1 MTKEYNFPQFTRFI
15 CLALMVILSLWLSP
29 SYAQDTTKSI
39 LDINNSK
46 LIKKANQFLDTNQKK
61 INNFLN
67 KKIEKAKD
75 VLNNKSNSLID
86 KTGINEIDKQ
96 LPYERL
102 LNKKYT
108 LGRRAYQNT
117 VSQFNFLFHADLS
130 LEEIIQRARDK
141 NEDDYTELLSFYDYD
156 LSITAKESIDSII
169 YRCNANI
176 VLHDL
181 RSNYVDDAY
190 LLLAKAYLFHKNF
203 DTAASI
209 LQFINYSFFDKEDG
223 ADQPIGSNLSKSG
236 KFSIASAEN
245 NRVWENKNVRNE
257 SMIWQARNYFEAG
270 EIIEGISLLQL
281 LKTDAGFPKR
291 LHPFL
296 YEQLAYGYYLSSM
309 NDSAA
314 NYLIKGLDNAQD
326 PLTKARW
333 SFLIAQLYEKE
344 QKIDL
349 AYNWFRKAGAIVS
362 NPIISV
368 YASIYMASIDANR
381 GKKSW
386 VNLANDLERMLK
398 KDKYAAFADIIYY
411 EMAQLALRNQSVTKA
426 NQWLI
431 ASIQKNEKNTKLK
444 QKTLVQLGALNYKAD
459 QFSIAKIAYENLN
472 VLLKTFPNYDQI
484 TLRKK
489 WIEKIADLNELI
501 RYEDSLQFIY
511 TAPKMAQTQMAKQWQ
526 KRIAVIKSQEKDL
539 FTDPNKK
546 TVESLNVIKNN
557 QPNNPGYSFGNSFT
571 NSTKKQDVKSDFY
584 FDNPQNVSMGITNF
598 IKKWGDRPNVD
609 TWRRKTTIQLARTS
623 IVNANIDSVQDNL
636 QTNTKEV
643 ENIKRNRNN
652 KKNTTTVLE
661 NDSSEY
667 PTIKLIQTE
676 SDLME
681 SKLNWNK
688 NSLSIA
694 KIFLYELNDFEKA
707 LPRYQAVILNSI
719 EPSTTESALLD
730 LASHYMHIGQSASS
744 DSLIAL
750 ITKQFPEGIYV
761 QKKKAKENLDR
772 IDKNSAEAY
781 KTAYFLAQIGDWEQ
795 FSAQMEAGQKLFKGT
810 KWNTPYQFLKVKMN
824 AQLGKDSIAIDYCNE
839 IIAQNKSESIKARAK
854 NIITEINNR
863 KATEAYL
870 AALKIVKP
878 TKLVNTKEESITLS
892 KAPAIN
898 IKNDSSLNDK
908 AALNI
913 KMAVNIKNDST
924 LTKSEINKI
933 SFTNDSLEQHYI
945 ALQTMNISSVFV
957 KEIQNAF
964 KDFNTETFRQLNLA
978 VTFVQFTDQS
988 HIVWIGPFT
997 KASDGLAYIN
1007 QVKPKLSTEI
1017 ISFIAKKQYDL
1028 TLIGKSNIIQINNQE
1043 QMDQYR
1049 RDKSNY
1055 YFKP

>member
-1 MTKEYNFPQFTRFI
+1 MAQKNSYPQFKRII
-15 CLALMVILSLWLSP
+15 CLIAIASISLWVSP
-29 SYAQDTTKSI
+29 SYAQDTTSI

-46 LIKKANQFLDTNQKK
+46 ILKKANKFLDTTEKK
-61 INNFLN
+61 INNFINKKIQKFRDSLN
-67 KKIEKAKD
+67 KKSDRFLEKNG
-75 VLNNKSNSLID
+75 LNQID
-86 KTGINEIDKQ
+86 KL

-117 VSQFNFLFHADLS
+117 VSQFNYLFYAEIGID
-130 LEEIIQRARDK
+130 EIIQKARDLH
-141 NEDDYTELLSFYDYD
+141 EDDYTELLPFYDYD

-169 YRCNANI
+169 FRCNANI

-190 LLLAKAYLFHKNF
+190 LTLAKAYLFHKNF

-223 ADQPIGSNLSKSG
+223 ADLPIGSNLNQPG
-236 KFSIASAEN
+236 KFSIASPEN
-245 NRVWENKNVRNE
+245 NRIWENKNVRNE
-257 SMIWQARNYFEAG
+257 SMIWQARTYFEAG
-270 EIIEGISLLQL
+270 EMNEGLSLLQL
-281 LKTDAGFPKR
+281 LKTDAIFPKR
-291 LHPFL
+291 LQPFL
-296 YEQLAYGYYLSSM
+296 NEQLAYGYYLSGM

-314 NYLIKGLDNAQD
+314 NYLIKGLDNAKD

-349 AYNWFRKAGAIVS
+349 AYNWFRKAGSIVS
-362 NPIISV
+362 NPIIAV

-386 VNLANDLERMLK
+386 ESLAYDLERMIK

-411 EMAQLALRNQSVTKA
+411 EMAQLAVRNQAISKA

-444 QKTLVQLGALNYKAD
+444 QKTLVQLGAINYKID
-459 QFSIAKIAYENLN
+459 QFSVAKIAYENLN
-472 VLLKTFPNYDQI
+472 DLLKTFPNYDQI

-489 WIEKIADLNELI
+489 WIDKIANLNELI
-501 RYEDSLQFIY
+501 AIEDSLQMIY
-511 TAPKMAQTQMAKQWQ
+511 NAPKIAQERMAMQWQ
-526 KRIAVIKSQEKDL
+526 KRTALLKAQEKDL
-539 FTDPNKK
+539 FKDPNNQKAGS
-546 TVESLNVIKNN
+546 VNYNN
-557 QPNNPGYSFGNSFT
+557 QNNIPGYTFGNAFVNT
-571 NSTKKQDVKSDFY
+571 TPNKEVKSDFY
-584 FDNPQNVSMGITNF
+584 FDNPQNVSMGITNY

-609 TWRRKTTIQLARTS
+609 NWRRKTTIQLARAS
-623 IVNANIDSVQDNL
+623 QVNANIDSTQASMQL
-636 QTNTKEV
+636 NTAQLVNKS
-643 ENIKRNRNN
+643 IKS
-652 KKNTTTVLE
+652 TTQE
-661 NDSSEY
+661 KDSAE
-667 PTIKLIQTE
+667 KLSIQLIETDT
-676 SDLME
+676 DLKQ
-681 SKLNWNK
+681 SKINWNN

-707 LPRYQAVILNSI
+707 LPRYKAVIQNDI
-719 EPSTTESALLD
+719 EPATTESALLD
-730 LASHYMHIGQSASS
+730 LASHYLHIGQITTS

-781 KTAYFLAQIGDWEQ
+781 KTAYFLAQIGDWDQ
-795 FSAQMEAGQKLFKGT
+795 FGSQMEEAQKQFKGT
-810 KWNTPYQFLKVKMN
+810 KWNTPYQFLRVKMY
-824 AQLGKDSIAIDYCNE
+824 AQLGKDSLAIEYCNE
-839 IIAQNKSESIKARAK
+839 IIAQNKSESIKAKAK

-870 AALKIVKP
+870 AALVIVKP
-878 TKLVNTKEESITLS
+878 TKLINTNEE
-892 KAPAIN
+892 AIERNKSTAISLKDDRN
-898 IKNDSSLNDK
+898 INSNP
-908 AALNI
+908 
-913 KMAVNIKNDST
+913 KNDST
-924 LTKSEINKI
+924 LSKNIINQI
-933 SFTNDSLEQHYI
+933 TFTNDSLEQHYI
-945 ALQTMNISSVFV
+945 ALQTINVSAVFV
-957 KEIQNAF
+957 KEIQNAI
-964 KDFNTETFRQLNLA
+964 KDFNTETFKQLNLV
-978 VTFVQFTDQS
+978 VTYVQFTDQS

-1007 QVKPKLSTEI
+1007 KVKPRLSTEI
-1017 ISFIAKKQYDL
+1017 ISFIAKRQYDL
-1028 TLIGKSNIIQINNQE
+1028 TLIGKSNIVLITNQE
-1043 QMDQYR
+1043 QLDQYK

>member
-1 MTKEYNFPQFTRFI
+1 MAQEYNYPQFKRFI
-15 CLALMVILSLWLSP
+15 CLTAMVLLSIWVRP

-67 KKIEKAKD
+67 NKIEKAKN
-75 VLNNKSNSLID
+75 VLTNKSNELID
-86 KTGINEIDKQ
+86 KTGINDMDKQ

-117 VSQFNFLFHADLS
+117 VSQFNFLFHAAIS
-130 LEEIIQRARDK
+130 LEEIIQKARDLH
-141 NEDDYTELLSFYDYD
+141 EDDYTELLPFYDYD

-190 LLLAKAYLFHKNF
+190 LLLAKSYLFHKNF

-209 LQFINYSFFDKEDG
+209 LQFINYSFFEKEDG
-223 ADQPIGSNLSKSG
+223 ADLPIGSNINKSG
-236 KFSIASAEN
+236 KFSIASPEN
-245 NRVWENKNVRNE
+245 NRAWENKNVRNE

-270 EIIEGISLLQL
+270 EINEGISLLQL

-291 LHPFL
+291 LQPFL
-296 YEQLAYGYYLSSM
+296 YEQLAYGYYLTGM

-349 AYNWFRKAGAIVS
+349 AYNWYKKAGAIVS
-362 NPIISV
+362 NPVIAV

-386 VNLANDLERMLK
+386 ESLANALERMIK

-411 EMAQLALRNQSVTKA
+411 EMAQLALRNQAVAKA

-444 QKTLVQLGALNYKAD
+444 QKTLVQLGALNYKID
-459 QFSIAKIAYENLN
+459 QFSVAKIAYENLN
-472 VLLKTFPNYDQI
+472 DLLKTFPNYDQI

-489 WIEKIADLNELI
+489 WIDKIADLNELI
-501 RYEDSLQFIY
+501 KNEDSLQFIY
-511 TAPKMAQTQMAKQWQ
+511 AAPALLQAQMAKQWQ
-526 KRIAVIKSQEKDL
+526 KRIALIKSQEKDL

-546 TVESLNVIKNN
+546 TDESVNVNKNN
-557 QPNNPGYSFGNSFT
+557 QANNPGYSFGNAFAT
-571 NSTKKQDVKSDFY
+571 TTTKQDVKSDFY
-584 FDNPQNVSMGITNF
+584 FDNPQNVSMGVTNF

-609 TWRRKTTIQLARTS
+609 NWRRKTTIQLAKTS
-623 IVNANIDSVQDNL
+623 PVKTNIDSVQKNIPL
-636 QTNTKEV
+636 NSKVV
-643 ENIKRNRNN
+643 ENAKLVGN
-652 KKNTTTVLE
+652 KKNKTTLQTQ
-661 NDSSEY
+661 DSTDQL
-667 PTIKLIQTE
+667 TIQLIQTE
-676 SDLME
+676 SDLKQ
-681 SKLNWNK
+681 SQISWNK

-707 LPRYQAVILNSI
+707 LPRYKAVIQNDI
-719 EPSTTESALLD
+719 EPATTESALLD
-730 LASHYMHIGQSASS
+730 LASHYMHIGQSTIS
-744 DSLIAL
+744 DSLIAI
-750 ITKQFPEGIYV
+750 ITRQFPEGIYV
-761 QKKKAKENLDR
+761 QKKQAKEKLDR

-781 KTAYFLAQIGDWEQ
+781 KAAYFLAQIGDWEQ
-795 FSAQMEAGQKLFKGT
+795 FGVQMDSVQKQFKGT
-810 KWNTPYQFLKVKMN
+810 KWNTPYQFLKVKMH
-824 AQLGKDSIAIDYCNE
+824 AQLGKDSLAIEYCNQ

-863 KATEAYL
+863 KVTEAYL
-870 AALKIVKP
+870 AALKIVQP
-878 TKLVNTKEESITLS
+878 TKVVNTKEETIVQS
-892 KAPAIN
+892 KVPI
-898 IKNDSSLNDK
+898 IKLKTDSNFKSSPNL
-908 AALNI
+908 
-913 KMAVNIKNDST
+913 KMAGNPKIDST
-924 LTKSEINKI
+924 LSNAIANQIT
-933 SFTNDSLEQHYI
+933 FTNDSLEQHYI
-945 ALQTMNISSVFV
+945 ALQTMNVSAAFV

-964 KDFNTETFRQLNLA
+964 KDFNTETFRQLNLT
-978 VTFVQFTDQS
+978 VTYVQFTDQS

-997 KASDGLAYIN
+997 NASDGLAYIN
-1007 QVKPKLSTEI
+1007 KVKPRLSTEI

-1028 TLIGKSNIIQINNQE
+1028 ILIGKSNILLINNQA
-1043 QMDQYR
+1043 QLDQYK

>member
-1 MTKEYNFPQFTRFI
+1 MAQKNSYPQFKRII
-15 CLALMVILSLWLSP
+15 CLIAIASISLWVSP
-29 SYAQDTTKSI
+29 SYAQDTTSI

-46 LIKKANQFLDTNQKK
+46 ILKKANKFLDTTEKK
-61 INNFLN
+61 INNFINKKIQKFRDSLN
-67 KKIEKAKD
+67 KKSDRFLEKNG
-75 VLNNKSNSLID
+75 LNQID
-86 KTGINEIDKQ
+86 KL

-117 VSQFNFLFHADLS
+117 VSQFNYLFYAEIGID
-130 LEEIIQRARDK
+130 EIIQKARDLH
-141 NEDDYTELLSFYDYD
+141 EDDYTELLPFYDYD

-169 YRCNANI
+169 FRCNANI

-190 LLLAKAYLFHKNF
+190 LTLAKAYLFHKNF

-223 ADQPIGSNLSKSG
+223 ADLPIGSNLNQPG
-236 KFSIASAEN
+236 KFSIASPEN

-257 SMIWQARNYFEAG
+257 SMIWQARTYFEAG
-270 EIIEGISLLQL
+270 EMNEGLSLLQL
-281 LKTDAGFPKR
+281 LKTDAVFPKR
-291 LHPFL
+291 LQPFL
-296 YEQLAYGYYLSSM
+296 NEQLAYGYYLSGM

-314 NYLIKGLDNAQD
+314 NYLIKGLDNAKD

-349 AYNWFRKAGAIVS
+349 AYNWFRKAGSIVS
-362 NPIISV
+362 NPIIAV

-386 VNLANDLERMLK
+386 ESLAYDLERMIK

-411 EMAQLALRNQSVTKA
+411 EMAQLAVRNQAISKA

-444 QKTLVQLGALNYKAD
+444 QKTLVQLGAINYIID
-459 QFSIAKIAYENLN
+459 QFSVAKIAYENLN
-472 VLLKTFPNYDQI
+472 DLLKTFPNYDQI

-489 WIEKIADLNELI
+489 WIDKIANLNELI
-501 RYEDSLQFIY
+501 AIEDSLQMIY
-511 TAPKMAQTQMAKQWQ
+511 NAPKIAQERMAMQWQ
-526 KRIAVIKSQEKDL
+526 KRTALLKAQEKDL
-539 FTDPNKK
+539 FKDPNNQKAGS
-546 TVESLNVIKNN
+546 VNYNN
-557 QPNNPGYSFGNSFT
+557 QNNIPGYTFGNAFVNT
-571 NSTKKQDVKSDFY
+571 TPNKEVKSDFY
-584 FDNPQNVSMGITNF
+584 FDNPQNVSMGITNY

-609 TWRRKTTIQLARTS
+609 NWRRKTTIQLARAS
-623 IVNANIDSVQDNL
+623 QVNANIDSTQASMQL
-636 QTNTKEV
+636 NTAQVVNKS
-643 ENIKRNRNN
+643 IKS
-652 KKNTTTVLE
+652 TTQE
-661 NDSSEY
+661 KDSAE
-667 PTIKLIQTE
+667 KLSIQLIETDT
-676 SDLME
+676 DLKQ
-681 SKLNWNK
+681 SKINWNN

-707 LPRYQAVILNSI
+707 LPRYKAVIQNDI
-719 EPSTTESALLD
+719 EPATTESALLD
-730 LASHYMHIGQSASS
+730 LASHYLHIGQITTS

-781 KTAYFLAQIGDWEQ
+781 KTAYFLAQIGDWDQ
-795 FSAQMEAGQKLFKGT
+795 FGTQMEEAQKQFKGT
-810 KWNTPYQFLKVKMN
+810 KWNTPYQFLRVKMY
-824 AQLGKDSIAIDYCNE
+824 AQLGKDSLAIEYCNE
-839 IIAQNKSESIKARAK
+839 IIAQNKSESIKAKAK

-870 AALKIVKP
+870 AALVIVKP
-878 TKLVNTKEESITLS
+878 TKLINTNEE
-892 KAPAIN
+892 AIERNKSTAISLKDDRN
-898 IKNDSSLNDK
+898 INSNP
-908 AALNI
+908 
-913 KMAVNIKNDST
+913 KNDST
-924 LTKSEINKI
+924 LSKNIINQI
-933 SFTNDSLEQHYI
+933 TFTNDSLEQHYI
-945 ALQTMNISSVFV
+945 ALQTINVSAVFV
-957 KEIQNAF
+957 KEIQNAI
-964 KDFNTETFRQLNLA
+964 KDFNTETFKQLNLG
-978 VTFVQFTDQS
+978 VTYVQFTDQS

-1007 QVKPKLSTEI
+1007 KVKPRLSTEI
-1017 ISFIAKKQYDL
+1017 ISFIAKRQYDL
-1028 TLIGKSNIIQINNQE
+1028 TLIGKSNIVLITNQE
-1043 QMDQYR
+1043 QLDQYK

-1055 YFKP
+1055 YFNP

>member
-1 MTKEYNFPQFTRFI
+1 MAQKNSYPQFKRII
-15 CLALMVILSLWLSP
+15 CLIAIASISLWVSP
-29 SYAQDTTKSI
+29 SYAQDTTSI

-46 LIKKANQFLDTNQKK
+46 ILKKANKFLDTTEKK
-61 INNFLN
+61 INNFINKKIQKFRDSLN
-67 KKIEKAKD
+67 KKSDRFLEKNG
-75 VLNNKSNSLID
+75 LNQID
-86 KTGINEIDKQ
+86 KL

-117 VSQFNFLFHADLS
+117 VSQFNYLFYAEIGI
-130 LEEIIQRARDK
+130 EEIIQKARDLH
-141 NEDDYTELLSFYDYD
+141 EDDYTELLPFYDYD

-169 YRCNANI
+169 FRCNANI

-190 LLLAKAYLFHKNF
+190 LTLAKAYLFHKNF

-223 ADQPIGSNLSKSG
+223 ADLPIGSNLNQPG
-236 KFSIASAEN
+236 KFSIASPEN

-257 SMIWQARNYFEAG
+257 SMIWQARTYFEAG
-270 EIIEGISLLQL
+270 EMNEGLSLLQL
-281 LKTDAGFPKR
+281 LKTDAIFPKR
-291 LHPFL
+291 LQPFL
-296 YEQLAYGYYLSSM
+296 NEQLAYGYYLSGM

-314 NYLIKGLDNAQD
+314 NYLIKGLDNAKD

-349 AYNWFRKAGAIVS
+349 AYNWFRKAGSIVS
-362 NPIISV
+362 NPIIAV

-386 VNLANDLERMLK
+386 ESLAYDLERMIK

-411 EMAQLALRNQSVTKA
+411 EMAQLAVRNQAISKA

-444 QKTLVQLGALNYKAD
+444 QKTLVQLGAINYKID
-459 QFSIAKIAYENLN
+459 QFSVAKIAYENLN
-472 VLLKTFPNYDQI
+472 DLLKTFPNYDQI

-489 WIEKIADLNELI
+489 WIDKIANLNELI
-501 RYEDSLQFIY
+501 AIEDSLQMIY
-511 TAPKMAQTQMAKQWQ
+511 NAPKIAQERMAMQWQ
-526 KRIAVIKSQEKDL
+526 KRTALLKAQEKDL
-539 FTDPNKK
+539 FKDPNNQKAGS
-546 TVESLNVIKNN
+546 VNYNN
-557 QPNNPGYSFGNSFT
+557 QNNIPGYTFGNAFVNT
-571 NSTKKQDVKSDFY
+571 TPNKEVKSDFY
-584 FDNPQNVSMGITNF
+584 FDNPQNVSMGITNY

-609 TWRRKTTIQLARTS
+609 NWRRKTTIQIARAS
-623 IVNANIDSVQDNL
+623 QVNANIDSTQASMQL
-636 QTNTKEV
+636 NTAQVVNKS
-643 ENIKRNRNN
+643 IKS
-652 KKNTTTVLE
+652 TTQE
-661 NDSSEY
+661 KDSAE
-667 PTIKLIQTE
+667 KLSIQLIETDT
-676 SDLME
+676 DLKQ
-681 SKLNWNK
+681 SKINWNN

-707 LPRYQAVILNSI
+707 LPRYKAVIQNDI
-719 EPSTTESALLD
+719 EPATTESALLD
-730 LASHYMHIGQSASS
+730 LASHYLHIGQITTS

-781 KTAYFLAQIGDWEQ
+781 KTAYFLAQIGDWDQ
-795 FSAQMEAGQKLFKGT
+795 FGSQMEEAQKQFKGT
-810 KWNTPYQFLKVKMN
+810 KWNTPYQFLRVKMY
-824 AQLGKDSIAIDYCNE
+824 AQLGKDSLAIEYCNE
-839 IIAQNKSESIKARAK
+839 IIAQNKSESIKAKAK

-870 AALKIVKP
+870 AALVIVKP
-878 TKLVNTKEESITLS
+878 TKLINTNEE
-892 KAPAIN
+892 AIERNKSTAISLKDDRN
-898 IKNDSSLNDK
+898 INSNP
-908 AALNI
+908 
-913 KMAVNIKNDST
+913 KNDST
-924 LTKSEINKI
+924 LSKNIINQI
-933 SFTNDSLEQHYI
+933 TFTNDSLEQHYI
-945 ALQTMNISSVFV
+945 ALQTINVSAVFV
-957 KEIQNAF
+957 KEIQNAI
-964 KDFNTETFRQLNLA
+964 KDFNTETFKQLNLV
-978 VTFVQFTDQS
+978 VTYVQFTDQS

-1007 QVKPKLSTEI
+1007 KVKPRLSTEI
-1017 ISFIAKKQYDL
+1017 ISFIAKRQYDL
-1028 TLIGKSNIIQINNQE
+1028 TLIGKSNIVLITNQE
-1043 QMDQYR
+1043 QLDQYK

>member
-1 MTKEYNFPQFTRFI
+1 MAQKNSYPQFKRII
-15 CLALMVILSLWLSP
+15 CLIAIASISLWVSP
-29 SYAQDTTKSI
+29 SYAQDTTSI

-46 LIKKANQFLDTNQKK
+46 ILKKANKFLDTTEKK
-61 INNFLN
+61 INNFINKKIQKFRDSLN
-67 KKIEKAKD
+67 KKSDRFLEKNG
-75 VLNNKSNSLID
+75 LNQ
-86 KTGINEIDKQ
+86 IDKQ

-117 VSQFNFLFHADLS
+117 VSQFNYLFYAEIGID
-130 LEEIIQRARDK
+130 EIIQKARDLH
-141 NEDDYTELLSFYDYD
+141 EDDYTELLPFYDYD

-169 YRCNANI
+169 FRCNANI

-190 LLLAKAYLFHKNF
+190 LTLAKAYLFHKNF

-223 ADQPIGSNLSKSG
+223 ADLPIGSNLNQPG
-236 KFSIASAEN
+236 KFSIASPEN
-245 NRVWENKNVRNE
+245 NRIWENKNVRNE
-257 SMIWQARNYFEAG
+257 SMIWQARTYFEAG
-270 EIIEGISLLQL
+270 EMNEGLSLLQL
-281 LKTDAGFPKR
+281 LKTDAVFPKR
-291 LHPFL
+291 LQPFL
-296 YEQLAYGYYLSSM
+296 NEQLAYGYYLSGM

-314 NYLIKGLDNAQD
+314 NYLIKGLDNAKD

-349 AYNWFRKAGAIVS
+349 AYNWFRKAGSIVS
-362 NPIISV
+362 NPIIAV

-386 VNLANDLERMLK
+386 ESLAYDLERMIK

-411 EMAQLALRNQSVTKA
+411 EMAQLAVRNQAISKA

-444 QKTLVQLGALNYKAD
+444 QKTLVQLGAINYKID
-459 QFSIAKIAYENLN
+459 QFSVAKIAYENLN
-472 VLLKTFPNYDQI
+472 DLLKTFPNYDQI

-489 WIEKIADLNELI
+489 WIDKIANLNELI
-501 RYEDSLQFIY
+501 ANEDSLQMIY
-511 TAPKMAQTQMAKQWQ
+511 NAPKIAQERIAMQWQ
-526 KRIAVIKSQEKDL
+526 KRTALLKAQEKDL
-539 FTDPNKK
+539 FKDPNKQK
-546 TVESLNVIKNN
+546 AGSVNYNN
-557 QPNNPGYSFGNSFT
+557 QNNIPGYTFGNAFVNT
-571 NSTKKQDVKSDFY
+571 TPNKEVKSDFY
-584 FDNPQNVSMGITNF
+584 FDNPQNVSMGITNY

-609 TWRRKTTIQLARTS
+609 NWRRKTTIQLARAS
-623 IVNANIDSVQDNL
+623 QVNANIDSTQASMQL
-636 QTNTKEV
+636 NTAQVVNKS
-643 ENIKRNRNN
+643 IKS
-652 KKNTTTVLE
+652 TTQE
-661 NDSSEY
+661 KDSTE
-667 PTIKLIQTE
+667 KLSILLIETDT
-676 SDLME
+676 DLKQ
-681 SKLNWNK
+681 SKINWNN

-707 LPRYQAVILNSI
+707 LPRYKAVIQNDI
-719 EPSTTESALLD
+719 EPATTESALLD
-730 LASHYMHIGQSASS
+730 LASHYLHIGQITTS

-761 QKKKAKENLDR
+761 QKKRAKENLDR

-781 KTAYFLAQIGDWEQ
+781 KTAYFLAQIGDWDQ
-795 FSAQMEAGQKLFKGT
+795 FGTQMEEAQKQFKGT
-810 KWNTPYQFLKVKMN
+810 KWNTPYQFLRVKMY
-824 AQLGKDSIAIDYCNE
+824 AQLGKDSLAIEYCNE
-839 IIAQNKSESIKARAK
+839 IITQNKSESIKAKAK

-870 AALKIVKP
+870 AALVIVKP
-878 TKLVNTKEESITLS
+878 TKLINTNEE
-892 KAPAIN
+892 AIERNKSTAISLKDDRN
-898 IKNDSSLNDK
+898 INSTPKNDS
-908 AALNI
+908 ALSKNI
-913 KMAVNIKNDST
+913 
-924 LTKSEINKI
+924 INQI
-933 SFTNDSLEQHYI
+933 TFTNDSLEQHYI
-945 ALQTMNISSVFV
+945 ALQTMNVSAVFV
-957 KEIQNAF
+957 KEIQNAI
-964 KDFNTETFRQLNLA
+964 KDFNTETFKQLNLG
-978 VTFVQFTDQS
+978 VTYVQFTDQS

-1007 QVKPKLSTEI
+1007 KVKPKLSTEI
-1017 ISFIAKKQYDL
+1017 ISFIAKRQYDL
-1028 TLIGKSNIIQINNQE
+1028 TLIGKSNIVLITNQG
-1043 QMDQYR
+1043 QLDQYK

>member
-1 MTKEYNFPQFTRFI
+1 MAQKNSYPQFKRII
-15 CLALMVILSLWLSP
+15 CLIAIASISLWVSP
-29 SYAQDTTKSI
+29 SYAQDTTSI

-46 LIKKANQFLDTNQKK
+46 ILKKANKFLDTTEKK
-61 INNFLN
+61 INNFINKKIQKIRDSLN
-67 KKIEKAKD
+67 KKSDRFLEKNG
-75 VLNNKSNSLID
+75 LNQID
-86 KTGINEIDKQ
+86 KL

-117 VSQFNFLFHADLS
+117 VSQFNYLFYAEIGID
-130 LEEIIQRARDK
+130 EIIQKARDLH
-141 NEDDYTELLSFYDYD
+141 EDDYTELLPFYDYD

-169 YRCNANI
+169 FRCNANI

-190 LLLAKAYLFHKNF
+190 LTLAKAYLFHKNF

-223 ADQPIGSNLSKSG
+223 ADLPIGSNLNQPG
-236 KFSIASAEN
+236 KFSIASPEN

-257 SMIWQARNYFEAG
+257 SMIWQARTYFEAG
-270 EIIEGISLLQL
+270 EMNEGLSLLQL
-281 LKTDAGFPKR
+281 LKTDAIFPKR
-291 LHPFL
+291 LQPFL
-296 YEQLAYGYYLSSM
+296 NEQLAYGYYLSGM

-314 NYLIKGLDNAQD
+314 NYLIKGLDNAKD

-349 AYNWFRKAGAIVS
+349 AYNWFRKAGSIVS
-362 NPIISV
+362 NPIIAV

-386 VNLANDLERMLK
+386 ESLAYDLERMIK

-411 EMAQLALRNQSVTKA
+411 EMAQLAVRNQAISKA

-444 QKTLVQLGALNYKAD
+444 QKTLVQLGAINYKID
-459 QFSIAKIAYENLN
+459 QFSVAKIAYENLN
-472 VLLKTFPNYDQI
+472 DLLKTFPNYDQI

-489 WIEKIADLNELI
+489 WIDKIANLNELI
-501 RYEDSLQFIY
+501 AIEDSLQMIY
-511 TAPKMAQTQMAKQWQ
+511 NAPKIAQERMAMQWQ
-526 KRIAVIKSQEKDL
+526 KRTALLKAQEKDL
-539 FTDPNKK
+539 FKDPNNQKAGS
-546 TVESLNVIKNN
+546 VNYNN
-557 QPNNPGYSFGNSFT
+557 QNNIPGYTFGNAFVNT
-571 NSTKKQDVKSDFY
+571 TPNKEVKSDFY
-584 FDNPQNVSMGITNF
+584 FDNPQNVSMGITNY

-609 TWRRKTTIQLARTS
+609 NWRRKTTIQLARAS
-623 IVNANIDSVQDNL
+623 QVNANIDSTQASMQL
-636 QTNTKEV
+636 NTAQLVNKS
-643 ENIKRNRNN
+643 IKS
-652 KKNTTTVLE
+652 TTQE
-661 NDSSEY
+661 KDSAE
-667 PTIKLIQTE
+667 KLSIQLIETDT
-676 SDLME
+676 DLKQ
-681 SKLNWNK
+681 SKINWNN

-707 LPRYQAVILNSI
+707 LPRYKAVIQNDI
-719 EPSTTESALLD
+719 EPATTESALLD
-730 LASHYMHIGQSASS
+730 LASHYLHIGQITTS

-781 KTAYFLAQIGDWEQ
+781 KTAYFLAQIGDWDQ
-795 FSAQMEAGQKLFKGT
+795 FGSQMEEAQKQFKGT
-810 KWNTPYQFLKVKMN
+810 KWNTPYQFLRVKMY
-824 AQLGKDSIAIDYCNE
+824 AQLGKDSLAIEYCNE
-839 IIAQNKSESIKARAK
+839 IIAQNKSESIKAKAK

-870 AALKIVKP
+870 AALVIVKP
-878 TKLVNTKEESITLS
+878 TKLINTNEE
-892 KAPAIN
+892 AIERNKSTAISLKDDRN
-898 IKNDSSLNDK
+898 INSNP
-908 AALNI
+908 
-913 KMAVNIKNDST
+913 KNDST
-924 LTKSEINKI
+924 LSKNIINQI
-933 SFTNDSLEQHYI
+933 TFTNDSLEQHYI
-945 ALQTMNISSVFV
+945 ALQTINVSAVFV
-957 KEIQNAF
+957 KEIQNAI
-964 KDFNTETFRQLNLA
+964 KDFNTETFKQLNLA
-978 VTFVQFTDQS
+978 VTYVQFTDQS

-1007 QVKPKLSTEI
+1007 KVKPRLSTEI
-1017 ISFIAKKQYDL
+1017 FSFIAKRQYDL
-1028 TLIGKSNIIQINNQE
+1028 TLIGKSNIVLITNQE
-1043 QMDQYR
+1043 QLDQYK

>member
-1 MTKEYNFPQFTRFI
+1 MAQEYNYPQFKRFI
-15 CLALMVILSLWLSP
+15 CLTAMVLLSIWVRP

-67 KKIEKAKD
+67 NKIEKAKN
-75 VLNNKSNSLID
+75 VLTNKSNELID
-86 KTGINEIDKQ
+86 KTGINDMDKQ

-117 VSQFNFLFHADLS
+117 VSQFNFLFHAAIS
-130 LEEIIQRARDK
+130 LEEIIQKARDLH
-141 NEDDYTELLSFYDYD
+141 EDDYTELLPFYDYD

-190 LLLAKAYLFHKNF
+190 LLLAKSYLFHKNF

-209 LQFINYSFFDKEDG
+209 LQFINYSFFEKEDG
-223 ADQPIGSNLSKSG
+223 ADLPIGSNINKSG
-236 KFSIASAEN
+236 KFSIASPEN
-245 NRVWENKNVRNE
+245 NRAWENKNVRNE

-270 EIIEGISLLQL
+270 EINEGISLLQL

-296 YEQLAYGYYLSSM
+296 YEQLAYGYYLTGM

-349 AYNWFRKAGAIVS
+349 AYNWYKKAGAIVS
-362 NPIISV
+362 NPVIAV

-386 VNLANDLERMLK
+386 ESLANALERMIK

-411 EMAQLALRNQSVTKA
+411 EMAQLALRNQAVAKA

-444 QKTLVQLGALNYKAD
+444 QKTLVQLGALNYKID
-459 QFSIAKIAYENLN
+459 QFSVAKIAYENLN
-472 VLLKTFPNYDQI
+472 DLLKTFPNYDQI

-489 WIEKIADLNELI
+489 WIDKIADLNELI
-501 RYEDSLQFIY
+501 KNEDSLQFIY
-511 TAPKMAQTQMAKQWQ
+511 AAPVLLHAQMAKQWQ
-526 KRIAVIKSQEKDL
+526 KRIALIKSQEKDL

-546 TVESLNVIKNN
+546 TDESVNVNKNN
-557 QPNNPGYSFGNSFT
+557 QANNPGYSFGNAFAT
-571 NSTKKQDVKSDFY
+571 TTTKQDVKSDFY
-584 FDNPQNVSMGITNF
+584 FDNPQNVSMGVTNF

-609 TWRRKTTIQLARTS
+609 NWRRKTTIQLAKTS
-623 IVNANIDSVQDNL
+623 PAKTNIDSVQKNIPL
-636 QTNTKEV
+636 NPKVV
-643 ENIKRNRNN
+643 ENAKLVGN
-652 KKNTTTVLE
+652 KKNKTTLQTQ
-661 NDSSEY
+661 DSTDQL
-667 PTIKLIQTE
+667 TIQLIQTE
-676 SDLME
+676 SDLKQ
-681 SKLNWNK
+681 SQISWNK

-707 LPRYQAVILNSI
+707 LPRYQAVIQNDI
-719 EPSTTESALLD
+719 EPATTESALLD
-730 LASHYMHIGQSASS
+730 LASHYMHIGQSTTS
-744 DSLIAL
+744 DSLIAI
-750 ITKQFPEGIYV
+750 ITRQFPEGIYV
-761 QKKKAKENLDR
+761 QKKQAKENLDR

-781 KTAYFLAQIGDWEQ
+781 KAAYFLAQIGDWEQ
-795 FSAQMEAGQKLFKGT
+795 FGAQMDSVQKQFKGT
-810 KWNTPYQFLKVKMN
+810 KWNTPYQFLKVKMH
-824 AQLGKDSIAIDYCNE
+824 AQLGKDSLAIEYCNQ

-863 KATEAYL
+863 KVTEAYL
-870 AALKIVKP
+870 AALKIVQP
-878 TKLVNTKEESITLS
+878 TKVVNTKEETIVQS
-892 KAPAIN
+892 KAPIN
-898 IKNDSSLNDK
+898 KLKTDSNFKSSPNL
-908 AALNI
+908 
-913 KMAVNIKNDST
+913 KMAVNPKIDST
-924 LTKSEINKI
+924 LSNAIANQIT
-933 SFTNDSLEQHYI
+933 FTNDSLEQHYI
-945 ALQTMNISSVFV
+945 ALQTMNVSAAFV

-964 KDFNTETFRQLNLA
+964 KDFNTETFRQLNLT
-978 VTFVQFTDQS
+978 VTYVQFTDQS

-997 KASDGLAYIN
+997 NASDGLAYIN
-1007 QVKPKLSTEI
+1007 KVKPRLSTEI

-1028 TLIGKSNIIQINNQE
+1028 ILIGKSNILLINNQA
-1043 QMDQYR
+1043 QLDQYK

>member
-1 MTKEYNFPQFTRFI
+1 MAQKNSYPQFKRII
-15 CLALMVILSLWLSP
+15 CLIAIASISLWVSP
-29 SYAQDTTKSI
+29 SYAQDTTSI

-46 LIKKANQFLDTNQKK
+46 ILKKANKFLDTTEKK
-61 INNFLN
+61 INNFINKKIQKFRDSLN
-67 KKIEKAKD
+67 KKSDRFLEKNG
-75 VLNNKSNSLID
+75 LNQID
-86 KTGINEIDKQ
+86 KL

-117 VSQFNFLFHADLS
+117 VSQFNYLFYAEIGI
-130 LEEIIQRARDK
+130 EEIIQKARDLH
-141 NEDDYTELLSFYDYD
+141 EDDYTELLPFYDYD

-169 YRCNANI
+169 FRCNANI

-190 LLLAKAYLFHKNF
+190 LTLAKAYLFHKNF

-223 ADQPIGSNLSKSG
+223 ADLPIGSNLNQPG
-236 KFSIASAEN
+236 KFSIASPEN

-257 SMIWQARNYFEAG
+257 SMIWQARTYFEAG
-270 EIIEGISLLQL
+270 EMNEGLSLLQL
-281 LKTDAGFPKR
+281 LKTDAIFPKR
-291 LHPFL
+291 LQPFL
-296 YEQLAYGYYLSSM
+296 NEQLAYGYYLSGM

-314 NYLIKGLDNAQD
+314 NYLIKGLDNAKD

-349 AYNWFRKAGAIVS
+349 AYNWFRKAGSIVS
-362 NPIISV
+362 NPIIAV

-386 VNLANDLERMLK
+386 ESLAYDLERMIK

-411 EMAQLALRNQSVTKA
+411 EMAQLAVRNQAISKA

-444 QKTLVQLGALNYKAD
+444 QKTLVQLGAINYKID
-459 QFSIAKIAYENLN
+459 QFSVAKIAYENLN
-472 VLLKTFPNYDQI
+472 DLLKTFPNYDQI

-489 WIEKIADLNELI
+489 WIDKIANLNELI
-501 RYEDSLQFIY
+501 AIEDSLQMIY
-511 TAPKMAQTQMAKQWQ
+511 NAPKIAQERMAMQWQ
-526 KRIAVIKSQEKDL
+526 KRTALLKAQEKDL
-539 FTDPNKK
+539 FKDPNNQKAGS
-546 TVESLNVIKNN
+546 VNYNN
-557 QPNNPGYSFGNSFT
+557 QNNIPGYTFGNAFVNT
-571 NSTKKQDVKSDFY
+571 TPNKEVKSDFY
-584 FDNPQNVSMGITNF
+584 FDNPQTVSMGITNY

-609 TWRRKTTIQLARTS
+609 NWRRKTTIQLARAS
-623 IVNANIDSVQDNL
+623 QVNANIDSTQASMQL
-636 QTNTKEV
+636 NTAQLVNKS
-643 ENIKRNRNN
+643 IKS
-652 KKNTTTVLE
+652 TTQE
-661 NDSSEY
+661 KDSAE
-667 PTIKLIQTE
+667 KLSIQLIETDT
-676 SDLME
+676 DLKQ
-681 SKLNWNK
+681 SKINWNN

-707 LPRYQAVILNSI
+707 LPRYKAVIQNDI
-719 EPSTTESALLD
+719 EPATTESALLD
-730 LASHYMHIGQSASS
+730 LASHYLHIGQITTS
-744 DSLIAL
+744 DSLISL

-761 QKKKAKENLDR
+761 QKKRAKENLDR

-781 KTAYFLAQIGDWEQ
+781 KTAYFLAQIGDWDQ
-795 FSAQMEAGQKLFKGT
+795 FGSQMEEAQKQFKGT
-810 KWNTPYQFLKVKMN
+810 KWNTPYQFLRVKMY
-824 AQLGKDSIAIDYCNE
+824 AQLGKDSLAIEYCNE
-839 IIAQNKSESIKARAK
+839 IIAQNKSESIKAKAK

-870 AALKIVKP
+870 TALVIVKP
-878 TKLVNTKEESITLS
+878 TKLINTNEE
-892 KAPAIN
+892 AIERNKSTAISLKDDRN
-898 IKNDSSLNDK
+898 INSNP
-908 AALNI
+908 
-913 KMAVNIKNDST
+913 KNDST
-924 LTKSEINKI
+924 LSKNIINQI
-933 SFTNDSLEQHYI
+933 TFTNDSLEQHYI
-945 ALQTMNISSVFV
+945 ALQTINVSAVFV
-957 KEIQNAF
+957 KEIQNAI
-964 KDFNTETFRQLNLA
+964 KDFNTETFKQLNLV
-978 VTFVQFTDQS
+978 VTYVQFTDQS

-1007 QVKPKLSTEI
+1007 KVKPRLSTEI
-1017 ISFIAKKQYDL
+1017 ISFIAKRQYDL
-1028 TLIGKSNIIQINNQE
+1028 TLIGKSNIVLITNQE
-1043 QMDQYR
+1043 QLDQYK

>member
-1 MTKEYNFPQFTRFI
+1 MAQKNSYPQFKRII
-15 CLALMVILSLWLSP
+15 CLIAIASISLWVSP
-29 SYAQDTTKSI
+29 SYAQDTTSI

-46 LIKKANQFLDTNQKK
+46 ILKKANKFLDTTEKK
-61 INNFLN
+61 INNFINKKIQKFRDSLN
-67 KKIEKAKD
+67 KKSDRFLEKNG
-75 VLNNKSNSLID
+75 LNQID
-86 KTGINEIDKQ
+86 KL

-117 VSQFNFLFHADLS
+117 VSQFNYLFYAEIGID
-130 LEEIIQRARDK
+130 EIIQKARDLH
-141 NEDDYTELLSFYDYD
+141 EDDYTELLPFYDYD

-169 YRCNANI
+169 FRCNANI

-190 LLLAKAYLFHKNF
+190 LTLAKAYLFHKNF

-223 ADQPIGSNLSKSG
+223 ADLPIGSNLNQPG
-236 KFSIASAEN
+236 KFSIASPEN
-245 NRVWENKNVRNE
+245 NRIWENKNVRNE
-257 SMIWQARNYFEAG
+257 SMIWQARTYFEAG
-270 EIIEGISLLQL
+270 EMNEGLSLLQL
-281 LKTDAGFPKR
+281 LKTDAIFPKR
-291 LHPFL
+291 LQPFL
-296 YEQLAYGYYLSSM
+296 NEQLAYGYYLSGM

-314 NYLIKGLDNAQD
+314 NYLIKGLDNAKD

-349 AYNWFRKAGAIVS
+349 AYNWFRKAGSIVS
-362 NPIISV
+362 NPIIAV

-386 VNLANDLERMLK
+386 ESLAYDLERMIK

-411 EMAQLALRNQSVTKA
+411 EMAQLAVRNQAISKA

-444 QKTLVQLGALNYKAD
+444 QKTLVQLGAINYKID
-459 QFSIAKIAYENLN
+459 QFSVAKIAYENLN
-472 VLLKTFPNYDQI
+472 DLLKTFPNYDQI

-489 WIEKIADLNELI
+489 WIDKIANLNELI
-501 RYEDSLQFIY
+501 AIEDSLQMIY
-511 TAPKMAQTQMAKQWQ
+511 NAPKIAQERMAMQWQ
-526 KRIAVIKSQEKDL
+526 KRTALLKAQEKDL
-539 FTDPNKK
+539 FKDPNNQKAGS
-546 TVESLNVIKNN
+546 VNYNN
-557 QPNNPGYSFGNSFT
+557 QNNIPGYTFGNAFVNT
-571 NSTKKQDVKSDFY
+571 TPNKEVKSDFY
-584 FDNPQNVSMGITNF
+584 FDNPQNVSMGITNY

-609 TWRRKTTIQLARTS
+609 NWRRKTTIQIARAS
-623 IVNANIDSVQDNL
+623 QVNANIDSTQASMQL
-636 QTNTKEV
+636 NTAQVVNKS
-643 ENIKRNRNN
+643 IKS
-652 KKNTTTVLE
+652 TTQE
-661 NDSSEY
+661 KDSAE
-667 PTIKLIQTE
+667 KLSIQLIETDT
-676 SDLME
+676 DLKQ
-681 SKLNWNK
+681 SKINWNN

-707 LPRYQAVILNSI
+707 LPRYKAVIQNDI
-719 EPSTTESALLD
+719 EPATTESALLD
-730 LASHYMHIGQSASS
+730 LASHYLHIGQITTS

-781 KTAYFLAQIGDWEQ
+781 KTAYFLAQIGDWDQ
-795 FSAQMEAGQKLFKGT
+795 FGSQMEEAQKQFKGT
-810 KWNTPYQFLKVKMN
+810 KWNTPYQFLRVKMY
-824 AQLGKDSIAIDYCNE
+824 AQLGKDSLAIEYCNE
-839 IIAQNKSESIKARAK
+839 IIAQNKSESIKAKAK

-870 AALKIVKP
+870 AALVIVKP
-878 TKLVNTKEESITLS
+878 TKLINTNEE
-892 KAPAIN
+892 AIERNKSTAISLKDDRN
-898 IKNDSSLNDK
+898 INSNP
-908 AALNI
+908 
-913 KMAVNIKNDST
+913 KNDST
-924 LTKSEINKI
+924 LSKNIINQI
-933 SFTNDSLEQHYI
+933 TFTNDSLEQHYI
-945 ALQTMNISSVFV
+945 ALQTINVSAVFV
-957 KEIQNAF
+957 KEIQNAI
-964 KDFNTETFRQLNLA
+964 KDFNTETFKQLNLV
-978 VTFVQFTDQS
+978 VTYVQFTDQS

-1007 QVKPKLSTEI
+1007 KVKPRLSTEI
-1017 ISFIAKKQYDL
+1017 ISFIAKRQYDL
-1028 TLIGKSNIIQINNQE
+1028 TLIGKSNIVLITNQE
-1043 QMDQYR
+1043 QLDQYK

>member
-1 MTKEYNFPQFTRFI
+1 MAQKNSYPQFKRII
-15 CLALMVILSLWLSP
+15 CLIAIASISLWVSP
-29 SYAQDTTKSI
+29 SYAQDTTSI

-46 LIKKANQFLDTNQKK
+46 ILKKANKFLDTTEKK
-61 INNFLN
+61 INNFINKKIQKFRDSLN
-67 KKIEKAKD
+67 KKSDRFLEKNG
-75 VLNNKSNSLID
+75 LNQID
-86 KTGINEIDKQ
+86 KL

-117 VSQFNFLFHADLS
+117 VSQFNYLFYAEIGID
-130 LEEIIQRARDK
+130 EIIQKARDLH
-141 NEDDYTELLSFYDYD
+141 EDDYTELLPFYDYD

-169 YRCNANI
+169 FRCNANI

-190 LLLAKAYLFHKNF
+190 LTLAKAYLFHKNF

-223 ADQPIGSNLSKSG
+223 ADLPIGSNLNQPG
-236 KFSIASAEN
+236 KFSIASPEN
-245 NRVWENKNVRNE
+245 NRIWENKNVRNE
-257 SMIWQARNYFEAG
+257 SMIWQARTYFEAG
-270 EIIEGISLLQL
+270 EMNEGLSLLQL
-281 LKTDAGFPKR
+281 LKTDAIFPKR
-291 LHPFL
+291 LQPFL
-296 YEQLAYGYYLSSM
+296 NEQLAYGYYLSGM

-314 NYLIKGLDNAQD
+314 NYLIKGLDNAKD

-349 AYNWFRKAGAIVS
+349 AYNWFRKAGSIVS
-362 NPIISV
+362 NPIIAV

-386 VNLANDLERMLK
+386 ESLAYDLERMIK

-411 EMAQLALRNQSVTKA
+411 EMAQLAVRNQAISKA

-444 QKTLVQLGALNYKAD
+444 QKTLVQLGAINYKID
-459 QFSIAKIAYENLN
+459 QFSVAKIAYENLN
-472 VLLKTFPNYDQI
+472 DLLKTFPNYDQI

-489 WIEKIADLNELI
+489 WIDKIANLNELI
-501 RYEDSLQFIY
+501 AIEDSLQMIY
-511 TAPKMAQTQMAKQWQ
+511 NAPKIAQERMAMQWQ
-526 KRIAVIKSQEKDL
+526 KRTALLKAQEKDL
-539 FTDPNKK
+539 FKDPNNQKAGS
-546 TVESLNVIKNN
+546 VNYNN
-557 QPNNPGYSFGNSFT
+557 QNNIPGYTFGNAFVNT
-571 NSTKKQDVKSDFY
+571 TPNKEVKSDFY
-584 FDNPQNVSMGITNF
+584 FDNPQNVSMGITNY

-609 TWRRKTTIQLARTS
+609 NWRRKTTIQLARAS
-623 IVNANIDSVQDNL
+623 QVNANIDSTQASMQL
-636 QTNTKEV
+636 NTAQVVNKS
-643 ENIKRNRNN
+643 IKS
-652 KKNTTTVLE
+652 TTQE
-661 NDSSEY
+661 KDSAE
-667 PTIKLIQTE
+667 KLSIQLIETDT
-676 SDLME
+676 DLKQ
-681 SKLNWNK
+681 SKINWNN

-707 LPRYQAVILNSI
+707 LPRYKAVIQNDI
-719 EPSTTESALLD
+719 EPATTESALLD
-730 LASHYMHIGQSASS
+730 LASHYLHIGQITTS

-781 KTAYFLAQIGDWEQ
+781 KTAYFLAQIGDWDQ
-795 FSAQMEAGQKLFKGT
+795 FGSQMEEAQKQFKGT
-810 KWNTPYQFLKVKMN
+810 KWNTPYQFLRVKMY
-824 AQLGKDSIAIDYCNE
+824 AQLGKDSLAIEYCNE
-839 IIAQNKSESIKARAK
+839 IIAQNKSESIKAKAK

-870 AALKIVKP
+870 AALVIVKP
-878 TKLVNTKEESITLS
+878 TKLINTNEE
-892 KAPAIN
+892 AIERNKSTAISLKDDRN
-898 IKNDSSLNDK
+898 INSNP
-908 AALNI
+908 
-913 KMAVNIKNDST
+913 KNDST
-924 LTKSEINKI
+924 LSKNIINQI
-933 SFTNDSLEQHYI
+933 TFTNDSLEQHYI
-945 ALQTMNISSVFV
+945 ALQTINVSAVFV
-957 KEIQNAF
+957 KEIQNAI
-964 KDFNTETFRQLNLA
+964 KDFNTETFKQLNLA
-978 VTFVQFTDQS
+978 VTYVQFTDQS

-1007 QVKPKLSTEI
+1007 KVKPRLSTEI
-1017 ISFIAKKQYDL
+1017 ISFIAKRQYDL
-1028 TLIGKSNIIQINNQE
+1028 TLIGKSNIVLITNQE
-1043 QMDQYR
+1043 QLDQYK

-1055 YFKP
+1055 YFNP

>member
-1 MTKEYNFPQFTRFI
+1 MAQKNSYPQFKRII
-15 CLALMVILSLWLSP
+15 CLIAIASISLWVSP
-29 SYAQDTTKSI
+29 SYAQDTTSI

-46 LIKKANQFLDTNQKK
+46 ILKKANKFLDTTEKK
-61 INNFLN
+61 INNFINKKIQKFRDSLN
-67 KKIEKAKD
+67 KKSDRFLEKNG
-75 VLNNKSNSLID
+75 LNQ
-86 KTGINEIDKQ
+86 IDKQ

-117 VSQFNFLFHADLS
+117 VSQFNYLFYAEIGID
-130 LEEIIQRARDK
+130 EIIQKARDLH
-141 NEDDYTELLSFYDYD
+141 EDDYTELLPFYDYD

-169 YRCNANI
+169 FRCNANI

-190 LLLAKAYLFHKNF
+190 LTLAKAYLFHKNF

-223 ADQPIGSNLSKSG
+223 ADLPIGSNLNQPG
-236 KFSIASAEN
+236 KFSIASPEN
-245 NRVWENKNVRNE
+245 NRIWENKNVRNE
-257 SMIWQARNYFEAG
+257 SMIWQARTYFEAG
-270 EIIEGISLLQL
+270 EMNEGLSLLQL
-281 LKTDAGFPKR
+281 LKTDAVFPKR
-291 LHPFL
+291 LQPFL
-296 YEQLAYGYYLSSM
+296 NEQLAYGYYLSGM

-314 NYLIKGLDNAQD
+314 NYLIKGLDNAKD

-349 AYNWFRKAGAIVS
+349 AYNWFRKAGSIVS
-362 NPIISV
+362 NPIIAV

-381 GKKSW
+381 GKNSW
-386 VNLANDLERMLK
+386 ESLAYDLERMIK

-411 EMAQLALRNQSVTKA
+411 EMAQLAIRNQALSKA

-444 QKTLVQLGALNYKAD
+444 QKTLVQLGAINYIID
-459 QFSIAKIAYENLN
+459 QFSVAKIAYENLN
-472 VLLKTFPNYDQI
+472 DLLKTFPNYDQI

-489 WIEKIADLNELI
+489 WIDKIANLNELI
-501 RYEDSLQFIY
+501 ANEDSLQMIY
-511 TAPKMAQTQMAKQWQ
+511 NAPKIAQERMAMQWQ
-526 KRIAVIKSQEKDL
+526 KRTALLKAQEKDL
-539 FTDPNKK
+539 FKDPNKQK
-546 TVESLNVIKNN
+546 AGSVNYNN
-557 QPNNPGYSFGNSFT
+557 QNNIPGYTFGNAFVNT
-571 NSTKKQDVKSDFY
+571 TPNKEVKSDFY
-584 FDNPQNVSMGITNF
+584 FDNPQNVSMGITNY

-609 TWRRKTTIQLARTS
+609 NWRRKTTIQLARAS
-623 IVNANIDSVQDNL
+623 QVNANIDSTQASMQL
-636 QTNTKEV
+636 NTAQVVNKS
-643 ENIKRNRNN
+643 IKS
-652 KKNTTTVLE
+652 TTQE
-661 NDSSEY
+661 KDSTE
-667 PTIKLIQTE
+667 KLSILLIETDT
-676 SDLME
+676 DLKQ
-681 SKLNWNK
+681 SKINWNN

-707 LPRYQAVILNSI
+707 LPRYKAVIQNDI
-719 EPSTTESALLD
+719 EPATTESALLD
-730 LASHYMHIGQSASS
+730 LASHYLHIGQITTS

-781 KTAYFLAQIGDWEQ
+781 KTAYFLAQIGDWDQ
-795 FSAQMEAGQKLFKGT
+795 FGTQMEEAQKQFKGT
-810 KWNTPYQFLKVKMN
+810 KWNTPYQFLRVKMY
-824 AQLGKDSIAIDYCNE
+824 AQLGKDSLAIEYCNE
-839 IIAQNKSESIKARAK
+839 IIAQNKSESIKAKAK

-870 AALKIVKP
+870 AALVIVKP
-878 TKLVNTKEESITLS
+878 TKLINTNEE
-892 KAPAIN
+892 AIERNKSNAISLKDDRN
-898 IKNDSSLNDK
+898 INGNPKNDS
-908 AALNI
+908 ALS
-913 KMAVNIKNDST
+913 KNV
-924 LTKSEINKI
+924 INQI
-933 SFTNDSLEQHYI
+933 TFTNDSLEQHYI
-945 ALQTMNISSVFV
+945 ALQTMNVSAVFV
-957 KEIQNAF
+957 KEIQNAI
-964 KDFNTETFRQLNLA
+964 KDFNTETFKQLNLG
-978 VTFVQFTDQS
+978 VTYVQFTDQS

-1007 QVKPKLSTEI
+1007 KVKPRLSTEI
-1017 ISFIAKKQYDL
+1017 ISFIAKRQYDL
-1028 TLIGKSNIIQINNQE
+1028 TLIGKSNIVLITNQE
-1043 QMDQYR
+1043 QLDQYK

>member
-1 MTKEYNFPQFTRFI
+1 MAQEYNYPQFKRFI
-15 CLALMVILSLWLSP
+15 CLTAMVLLSIWVRP

-67 KKIEKAKD
+67 NKIEKAKN
-75 VLNNKSNSLID
+75 VLTNKSNELID
-86 KTGINEIDKQ
+86 KTGINDMDKQ

-117 VSQFNFLFHADLS
+117 VSQFNFLFHAAIS
-130 LEEIIQRARDK
+130 LEEIIQKARDLH
-141 NEDDYTELLSFYDYD
+141 EDDYTELLPFYDYD

-190 LLLAKAYLFHKNF
+190 LLLAKSYLFHKNF

-209 LQFINYSFFDKEDG
+209 LQFINYSFFEKEDG
-223 ADQPIGSNLSKSG
+223 ADLPIGSNINKSG
-236 KFSIASAEN
+236 KFSIASPEN
-245 NRVWENKNVRNE
+245 NRAWENKNVRNE

-270 EIIEGISLLQL
+270 EINEGISLLQL

-291 LHPFL
+291 LQPFL
-296 YEQLAYGYYLSSM
+296 YEQLAYGYYLTGM

-349 AYNWFRKAGAIVS
+349 AYNWYKKAGAIVS
-362 NPIISV
+362 NPVIAV

-386 VNLANDLERMLK
+386 ESLANALERMIK

-411 EMAQLALRNQSVTKA
+411 EMAQLALRNQAVAKA

-444 QKTLVQLGALNYKAD
+444 QKTLVQLGALNYKID
-459 QFSIAKIAYENLN
+459 QFSVAKIAYENLN
-472 VLLKTFPNYDQI
+472 DLLKTFPNYDQI

-489 WIEKIADLNELI
+489 WIDKIADLNELI
-501 RYEDSLQFIY
+501 KNEDSLQFIY
-511 TAPKMAQTQMAKQWQ
+511 AAPALLQAQMAKQWQ
-526 KRIAVIKSQEKDL
+526 KRIALIKSQEKDL

-546 TVESLNVIKNN
+546 TDESVNVNKNN
-557 QPNNPGYSFGNSFT
+557 QANNPGYSFGNAFAT
-571 NSTKKQDVKSDFY
+571 TTTKQDVKSDFY
-584 FDNPQNVSMGITNF
+584 FDNPQNVSMGVTNF

-609 TWRRKTTIQLARTS
+609 NWRRKTTIQLAKTS
-623 IVNANIDSVQDNL
+623 PVKTNIDSVQKNIPL
-636 QTNTKEV
+636 NSKVV
-643 ENIKRNRNN
+643 ENAKLVGN
-652 KKNTTTVLE
+652 KKNKTTLQTQ
-661 NDSSEY
+661 DSTDQL
-667 PTIKLIQTE
+667 TIQLIQTE
-676 SDLME
+676 SDLKQ
-681 SKLNWNK
+681 SQISWNK

-707 LPRYQAVILNSI
+707 LPRYKAVIQNDI
-719 EPSTTESALLD
+719 EPATTESALLD
-730 LASHYMHIGQSASS
+730 LASHYMHIGQSTTS

-750 ITKQFPEGIYV
+750 ITRQFPEGIYV
-761 QKKKAKENLDR
+761 QKKQAKENLDR

-781 KTAYFLAQIGDWEQ
+781 KAAYFLAQIGDWEQ
-795 FSAQMEAGQKLFKGT
+795 FGVQMDSVQKQFKGT
-810 KWNTPYQFLKVKMN
+810 KWNTPYQFLKVKMH
-824 AQLGKDSIAIDYCNE
+824 AQLGKDSLAIEYCNQ

-863 KATEAYL
+863 KVTEAYL
-870 AALKIVKP
+870 AALKIVQP
-878 TKLVNTKEESITLS
+878 TKVVNTKEETIVQS
-892 KAPAIN
+892 KVPIIN
-898 IKNDSSLNDK
+898 LKTDSNFKSSPNL
-908 AALNI
+908 
-913 KMAVNIKNDST
+913 KMSGNPKIDST
-924 LTKSEINKI
+924 LSNAIANQIT
-933 SFTNDSLEQHYI
+933 FTNDSLEQHYI
-945 ALQTMNISSVFV
+945 ALQTMNVSAAFV

-964 KDFNTETFRQLNLA
+964 KDFNTETFRQLNLT
-978 VTFVQFTDQS
+978 VTYVQFTDQS

-997 KASDGLAYIN
+997 NASDGLAYIN
-1007 QVKPKLSTEI
+1007 KVKPRLSTEI

-1028 TLIGKSNIIQINNQE
+1028 ILIGKSNILLINNQA
-1043 QMDQYR
+1043 QLDQYK

>member
-1 MTKEYNFPQFTRFI
+1 MAQEYNYPQFKRFI
-15 CLALMVILSLWLSP
+15 CLTAMVLLSIWVRP

-46 LIKKANQFLDTNQKK
+46 LIKKANQFLDTKQKK

-67 KKIEKAKD
+67 NKIEKAKN
-75 VLNNKSNSLID
+75 VLTNKSNELID
-86 KTGINEIDKQ
+86 KTGINDMDKQ

-117 VSQFNFLFHADLS
+117 VSQFNFLFHAAIS
-130 LEEIIQRARDK
+130 LEEIIQKARDLH
-141 NEDDYTELLSFYDYD
+141 EDDYTELLPFYDYD

-190 LLLAKAYLFHKNF
+190 LLLAKSYLFHKNF

-209 LQFINYSFFDKEDG
+209 LQFINYSFFEKEDG
-223 ADQPIGSNLSKSG
+223 ADLPIGSNINKSG
-236 KFSIASAEN
+236 KFSIASPEN
-245 NRVWENKNVRNE
+245 NRAWENKNVRNE

-270 EIIEGISLLQL
+270 EINEGISLLQL

-291 LHPFL
+291 LQPFL
-296 YEQLAYGYYLSSM
+296 YEQLAYGYYLTGM

-349 AYNWFRKAGAIVS
+349 AYNWYKKAGAIVS
-362 NPIISV
+362 NPVIAV

-386 VNLANDLERMLK
+386 ESLANALERMIK

-411 EMAQLALRNQSVTKA
+411 EMAQLALRNQAVAKA

-444 QKTLVQLGALNYKAD
+444 QKTLVQLGALNYKID
-459 QFSIAKIAYENLN
+459 QFSVAKIAYENLN
-472 VLLKTFPNYDQI
+472 DLLKTFPNYDQI

-489 WIEKIADLNELI
+489 WIDKIADLNELI
-501 RYEDSLQFIY
+501 KNEDSLQFIY
-511 TAPKMAQTQMAKQWQ
+511 AAPVLLHAQMAKQWQ
-526 KRIAVIKSQEKDL
+526 KRIALIKSQEKDL

-546 TVESLNVIKNN
+546 TDESVNVNKNN
-557 QPNNPGYSFGNSFT
+557 QANNPGYSFGNAFAT
-571 NSTKKQDVKSDFY
+571 TTTKQDVKSDFY
-584 FDNPQNVSMGITNF
+584 FDNPQNVSMGVTNF

-609 TWRRKTTIQLARTS
+609 NWRRKTTIQLAKTS
-623 IVNANIDSVQDNL
+623 PAKTNIDSVQKNIPL
-636 QTNTKEV
+636 NPKVV
-643 ENIKRNRNN
+643 ENAKLVGN
-652 KKNTTTVLE
+652 KKNKTTLQTQ
-661 NDSSEY
+661 DSTDQL
-667 PTIKLIQTE
+667 TIQLIQTE
-676 SDLME
+676 SDLKQ
-681 SKLNWNK
+681 SQISWNK

-707 LPRYQAVILNSI
+707 LPRYQAVIQNDI
-719 EPSTTESALLD
+719 EPATTESALLD
-730 LASHYMHIGQSASS
+730 LASHYMHIGQSTTS
-744 DSLIAL
+744 DSLIAI
-750 ITKQFPEGIYV
+750 ITRQFPEGIYV
-761 QKKKAKENLDR
+761 QKKQAKENLDR

-781 KTAYFLAQIGDWEQ
+781 KAAYFLAQIGDWEQ
-795 FSAQMEAGQKLFKGT
+795 FGAQMDSVQKQFKGT
-810 KWNTPYQFLKVKMN
+810 KWNTPYQFLKVKMH
-824 AQLGKDSIAIDYCNE
+824 AQLGKDSLAIEYCNQ

-863 KATEAYL
+863 KVTEAYL
-870 AALKIVKP
+870 AALKIVQP
-878 TKLVNTKEESITLS
+878 TKVVNTKEETIVQS
-892 KAPAIN
+892 KAPIN
-898 IKNDSSLNDK
+898 KLKTDSNFKSSPNL
-908 AALNI
+908 
-913 KMAVNIKNDST
+913 KMAVNPKIDST
-924 LTKSEINKI
+924 LSNAIANQIT
-933 SFTNDSLEQHYI
+933 FTNDSLEQHYI
-945 ALQTMNISSVFV
+945 ALQTMNVSAAFV

-964 KDFNTETFRQLNLA
+964 KDFNTETFRQLNLT
-978 VTFVQFTDQS
+978 VTYVQFTDQS

-997 KASDGLAYIN
+997 NASDGLAYIN
-1007 QVKPKLSTEI
+1007 KVKPRLSTEI

-1028 TLIGKSNIIQINNQE
+1028 ILIGKSNILLINNQA
-1043 QMDQYR
+1043 QLDQYK

>member
-1 MTKEYNFPQFTRFI
+1 MAQKNSYPQFKRII
-15 CLALMVILSLWLSP
+15 CLIAIASISLWVSP
-29 SYAQDTTKSI
+29 SYAQDTTSI

-46 LIKKANQFLDTNQKK
+46 ILKKANKFLDTTEKK
-61 INNFLN
+61 INNFINKKIQKFRDSLN
-67 KKIEKAKD
+67 KKSDRFLEKNGLNQIE
-75 VLNNKSNSLID
+75 
-86 KTGINEIDKQ
+86 KQ

-117 VSQFNFLFHADLS
+117 VSQFNYLFYAEIGID
-130 LEEIIQRARDK
+130 EIIQKARDLH
-141 NEDDYTELLSFYDYD
+141 EDDYTELLPFYDYD

-169 YRCNANI
+169 FRCNANI

-190 LLLAKAYLFHKNF
+190 LTLAKAYLFHKNF

-223 ADQPIGSNLSKSG
+223 ADLPIGSNLNQPG
-236 KFSIASAEN
+236 KFSIASPEN
-245 NRVWENKNVRNE
+245 NRIWENKNVRNE
-257 SMIWQARNYFEAG
+257 SMIWQARTYFEAG
-270 EIIEGISLLQL
+270 EMNEGLSLLQL
-281 LKTDAGFPKR
+281 LKTDAVFPKR
-291 LHPFL
+291 LQPFL
-296 YEQLAYGYYLSSM
+296 NEQLAYGYYLSGM

-314 NYLIKGLDNAQD
+314 NYLIKGLDNAKD

-349 AYNWFRKAGAIVS
+349 AYNWFRKAGSIVS
-362 NPIISV
+362 NPIIAV

-381 GKKSW
+381 GKNSW
-386 VNLANDLERMLK
+386 ESLAYDLERMIK

-411 EMAQLALRNQSVTKA
+411 EMAQLAIRNQAISKA

-444 QKTLVQLGALNYKAD
+444 QKTLVQLGAINYIID
-459 QFSIAKIAYENLN
+459 QFSVAKIAYENLN
-472 VLLKTFPNYDQI
+472 DLLKTFPNYDQI

-489 WIEKIADLNELI
+489 WIDKIANLNELI
-501 RYEDSLQFIY
+501 AIEDSLQMIY
-511 TAPKMAQTQMAKQWQ
+511 NAPKIAQERMAMQWQ
-526 KRIAVIKSQEKDL
+526 KRTALLKAQEKDL
-539 FTDPNKK
+539 FKDPNKQK
-546 TVESLNVIKNN
+546 AGSVNYNN
-557 QPNNPGYSFGNSFT
+557 QNNIPGYTFGNSFVNT
-571 NSTKKQDVKSDFY
+571 TPNKEVKSDFY
-584 FDNPQNVSMGITNF
+584 FDNPQNVSMGITNY

-609 TWRRKTTIQLARTS
+609 NWRRKTTIQLARAS
-623 IVNANIDSVQDNL
+623 QVNANIDSTQASMQL
-636 QTNTKEV
+636 NTAQLVNKS
-643 ENIKRNRNN
+643 IKS
-652 KKNTTTVLE
+652 TTQE
-661 NDSSEY
+661 KDSAE
-667 PTIKLIQTE
+667 KLSIQLIETDT
-676 SDLME
+676 DLKQ
-681 SKLNWNK
+681 SKINWNN

-707 LPRYQAVILNSI
+707 LPRYKAVIQNDI
-719 EPSTTESALLD
+719 EPATTESALLD
-730 LASHYMHIGQSASS
+730 LASHYLHIGQITTS

-781 KTAYFLAQIGDWEQ
+781 KTAYFLAQIGDWDQ
-795 FSAQMEAGQKLFKGT
+795 FGTQMEEAQKQFKGT
-810 KWNTPYQFLKVKMN
+810 KWNTPYQFLRVKMY
-824 AQLGKDSIAIDYCNE
+824 AQLGKDSLAIEYCNE
-839 IIAQNKSESIKARAK
+839 IIAQNKSESIKAKAK

-870 AALKIVKP
+870 AALVIVKP
-878 TKLVNTKEESITLS
+878 TKLINTNEE
-892 KAPAIN
+892 AIERNKSNAISLKDDRN
-898 IKNDSSLNDK
+898 INGTPKNDS
-908 AALNI
+908 ALS
-913 KMAVNIKNDST
+913 KNV
-924 LTKSEINKI
+924 INQI
-933 SFTNDSLEQHYI
+933 TFTNDSLEQHYI
-945 ALQTMNISSVFV
+945 ALQTMNVSAVFV
-957 KEIQNAF
+957 KEIQNAI
-964 KDFNTETFRQLNLA
+964 KDFNTETFKQLNLG
-978 VTFVQFTDQS
+978 VTYVQFTDQS

-1007 QVKPKLSTEI
+1007 KVKPRLSTEI
-1017 ISFIAKKQYDL
+1017 ISFIAKRQYDL
-1028 TLIGKSNIIQINNQE
+1028 TLIGKSNIVLITNQE
-1043 QMDQYR
+1043 QLDQYK

>member
-1 MTKEYNFPQFTRFI
+1 MAQKNSYPQFKRII
-15 CLALMVILSLWLSP
+15 CLIAIASISLWVSP
-29 SYAQDTTKSI
+29 SYAQDTTSI

-46 LIKKANQFLDTNQKK
+46 ILKEANKFLDTTEKK
-61 INNFLN
+61 INNFINKKIQKIRDSLN
-67 KKIEKAKD
+67 KKSDRFLEKNG
-75 VLNNKSNSLID
+75 L
-86 KTGINEIDKQ
+86 NEIDKQ

-117 VSQFNFLFHADLS
+117 VSQFNYLFYAEIGID
-130 LEEIIQRARDK
+130 EIIQKARDLH
-141 NEDDYTELLSFYDYD
+141 EDDYTELLPFYDYD

-169 YRCNANI
+169 FRCNANI

-190 LLLAKAYLFHKNF
+190 LTLAKAYLFHKNF

-223 ADQPIGSNLSKSG
+223 ADLPIGSNLNQPG
-236 KFSIASAEN
+236 KFSIASPEN

-257 SMIWQARNYFEAG
+257 SMIWQARTYFEAG
-270 EIIEGISLLQL
+270 EMNEGLSLLQL
-281 LKTDAGFPKR
+281 LKTDAIFPKR
-291 LHPFL
+291 LQPFL
-296 YEQLAYGYYLSSM
+296 NEQLAYGYYLSGM

-314 NYLIKGLDNAQD
+314 NYLIKALDNAKD

-349 AYNWFRKAGAIVS
+349 AYNWFRKAGSIVS
-362 NPIISV
+362 NPIIAV

-386 VNLANDLERMLK
+386 ESLAYDLERMIK

-411 EMAQLALRNQSVTKA
+411 EMAQLAVRNQAISKA

-444 QKTLVQLGALNYKAD
+444 QKTLVQLGAINYIID
-459 QFSIAKIAYENLN
+459 QFSVAKIAYENLN
-472 VLLKTFPNYDQI
+472 DLLKTFPNYDQI

-489 WIEKIADLNELI
+489 WIDKIANLNELI
-501 RYEDSLQFIY
+501 AIEDSLQMIY
-511 TAPKMAQTQMAKQWQ
+511 NAPKIAQERMAMQWQ
-526 KRIAVIKSQEKDL
+526 KRTALLKAQEKDL
-539 FTDPNKK
+539 FKDPNNQKAGS
-546 TVESLNVIKNN
+546 VNYNN
-557 QPNNPGYSFGNSFT
+557 QNNIPGYTFGNAFVNT
-571 NSTKKQDVKSDFY
+571 TPNKEVKSDFY
-584 FDNPQNVSMGITNF
+584 FDNPQNVSMGITNY

-609 TWRRKTTIQLARTS
+609 NWRRKTTIQLARAS
-623 IVNANIDSVQDNL
+623 QVNANIDSTQASMQL
-636 QTNTKEV
+636 NTAQVVNKS
-643 ENIKRNRNN
+643 IKSITQE
-652 KKNTTTVLE
+652 K
-661 NDSSEY
+661 DSTE
-667 PTIKLIQTE
+667 KLSIQLIETDT
-676 SDLME
+676 DLKQ
-681 SKLNWNK
+681 SKINWNN

-707 LPRYQAVILNSI
+707 LPRYKAVIQNDI
-719 EPSTTESALLD
+719 EPATTESALLD
-730 LASHYMHIGQSASS
+730 LASHYLHIGQITTS

-781 KTAYFLAQIGDWEQ
+781 KTAYFLAQIGDWDQ
-795 FSAQMEAGQKLFKGT
+795 FGTQMEEAQKQFKGT
-810 KWNTPYQFLKVKMN
+810 KWNTPYQFLRVKMY
-824 AQLGKDSIAIDYCNE
+824 AQLGKDSLAIEYCNE
-839 IIAQNKSESIKARAK
+839 IIAQNKSESIKAKAK

-863 KATEAYL
+863 KTTEAYL
-870 AALKIVKP
+870 AALVIVKP
-878 TKLVNTKEESITLS
+878 TKLINTNEE
-892 KAPAIN
+892 AIERNKSTAISLKDDRN
-898 IKNDSSLNDK
+898 INSNP
-908 AALNI
+908 
-913 KMAVNIKNDST
+913 KNDST
-924 LTKSEINKI
+924 LSKNIINQI
-933 SFTNDSLEQHYI
+933 TFTNDSLEQHYI
-945 ALQTMNISSVFV
+945 ALQTINVSAVFV
-957 KEIQNAF
+957 KEIQNAI
-964 KDFNTETFRQLNLA
+964 KDFNTETFKQLNLA
-978 VTFVQFTDQS
+978 VTYVQFTDQS

-1007 QVKPKLSTEI
+1007 KVKPRLSTEI
-1017 ISFIAKKQYDL
+1017 ISFIAKRQYDL
-1028 TLIGKSNIIQINNQE
+1028 TLIGKSNIVLITNQE
-1043 QMDQYR
+1043 QLDQYK

>member
-1 MTKEYNFPQFTRFI
+1 MAQKNSYPQFKRII
-15 CLALMVILSLWLSP
+15 CLIAIASISLWVSP
-29 SYAQDTTKSI
+29 SYAQDSTSI

-46 LIKKANQFLDTNQKK
+46 ILKKANKFLDTTEKK
-61 INNFLN
+61 INNFINKKIQKFRDSLN
-67 KKIEKAKD
+67 KKSDRFLEKNG
-75 VLNNKSNSLID
+75 LNQID
-86 KTGINEIDKQ
+86 KL

-117 VSQFNFLFHADLS
+117 VSQFNYLFYAEIGID
-130 LEEIIQRARDK
+130 EIIQKARDLH
-141 NEDDYTELLSFYDYD
+141 EDDYTELLPFYDYD

-169 YRCNANI
+169 FRCNANI

-190 LLLAKAYLFHKNF
+190 LTLAKAYLFHKNF

-223 ADQPIGSNLSKSG
+223 ADLPIGSNLNQPG
-236 KFSIASAEN
+236 KFSIASPEN

-257 SMIWQARNYFEAG
+257 SMIWQARTYFEAG
-270 EIIEGISLLQL
+270 EMNEGLSLLQL
-281 LKTDAGFPKR
+281 LKTDAIFPKR
-291 LHPFL
+291 LQPFL
-296 YEQLAYGYYLSSM
+296 NEQLAYGYYLSGM

-314 NYLIKGLDNAQD
+314 NYLIKGLDNAKD

-349 AYNWFRKAGAIVS
+349 AYNWFRKAGSIVS
-362 NPIISV
+362 NPIIAV

-386 VNLANDLERMLK
+386 ESLAYDLERMIK

-411 EMAQLALRNQSVTKA
+411 EMAQLAVRNQAISKA

-444 QKTLVQLGALNYKAD
+444 QKTLVQLGAINYKID
-459 QFSIAKIAYENLN
+459 QFSVAKIAYENLN
-472 VLLKTFPNYDQI
+472 DLLKTFPNYDQI

-489 WIEKIADLNELI
+489 WIDKIANLNELI
-501 RYEDSLQFIY
+501 AIEDSLQMIY
-511 TAPKMAQTQMAKQWQ
+511 NAPKIAQERMAMQWQ
-526 KRIAVIKSQEKDL
+526 KRTALLKAQEKDL
-539 FTDPNKK
+539 FKDPNNQKAGS
-546 TVESLNVIKNN
+546 VNYNN
-557 QPNNPGYSFGNSFT
+557 QNNIPGYTFGNAFVNT
-571 NSTKKQDVKSDFY
+571 TPNKEVKSDFY
-584 FDNPQNVSMGITNF
+584 FDNPQNVSMGITNY

-609 TWRRKTTIQLARTS
+609 NWRRKTTIQIARAS
-623 IVNANIDSVQDNL
+623 QVNANIDSTQASMQL
-636 QTNTKEV
+636 NTAQVVNKS
-643 ENIKRNRNN
+643 IKS
-652 KKNTTTVLE
+652 TTQE
-661 NDSSEY
+661 KDSAE
-667 PTIKLIQTE
+667 KLSIQLIETDT
-676 SDLME
+676 DLKQ
-681 SKLNWNK
+681 SKINWNN

-707 LPRYQAVILNSI
+707 LPRYKAVIQNDI
-719 EPSTTESALLD
+719 EPATTESALLD
-730 LASHYMHIGQSASS
+730 LASHYLHIGQITTS

-781 KTAYFLAQIGDWEQ
+781 KTAYFLAQIGDWDQ
-795 FSAQMEAGQKLFKGT
+795 FGSQMEEAQKQFKGT
-810 KWNTPYQFLKVKMN
+810 KWNTPYQFLRVKMY
-824 AQLGKDSIAIDYCNE
+824 AQLGKDSLAIEYCNE
-839 IIAQNKSESIKARAK
+839 IIAQNKSESIKAKAK

-870 AALKIVKP
+870 AALVIVKP
-878 TKLVNTKEESITLS
+878 TKLINTNEE
-892 KAPAIN
+892 AIERNKSTAISLKDDRN
-898 IKNDSSLNDK
+898 INSNP
-908 AALNI
+908 
-913 KMAVNIKNDST
+913 KNDST
-924 LTKSEINKI
+924 LSKNIINQI
-933 SFTNDSLEQHYI
+933 TFTNDSLEQHYI
-945 ALQTMNISSVFV
+945 ALQTINVSAVFV
-957 KEIQNAF
+957 KEIQNAI
-964 KDFNTETFRQLNLA
+964 KDFNTETFKQLNLV
-978 VTFVQFTDQS
+978 VTYVQFTDQS

-1007 QVKPKLSTEI
+1007 KVKPRLSTEI
-1017 ISFIAKKQYDL
+1017 FSFIAKRQYDL
-1028 TLIGKSNIIQINNQE
+1028 TLIGKSNIVLITNQE
-1043 QMDQYR
+1043 QLDQYK

>member
-1 MTKEYNFPQFTRFI
+1 MAQKNSYPQFKRII
-15 CLALMVILSLWLSP
+15 CLIAIASISLWVSP
-29 SYAQDTTKSI
+29 SYAQDTTSI

-46 LIKKANQFLDTNQKK
+46 ILKKANKFLDTTEKK
-61 INNFLN
+61 INNFINKKIQKFRDSLN
-67 KKIEKAKD
+67 KKSDRFLEKNG
-75 VLNNKSNSLID
+75 LNQ
-86 KTGINEIDKQ
+86 IDKQ

-117 VSQFNFLFHADLS
+117 VSQFNYLFYAEIGID
-130 LEEIIQRARDK
+130 EIIQKARDLH
-141 NEDDYTELLSFYDYD
+141 EDDYTELLPFYDYD

-169 YRCNANI
+169 FRCNANI

-190 LLLAKAYLFHKNF
+190 LTLAKAYLFHKNF

-223 ADQPIGSNLSKSG
+223 ADLPIGSNLNQPG
-236 KFSIASAEN
+236 KFSIASPEN
-245 NRVWENKNVRNE
+245 NRIWENKNVRNE
-257 SMIWQARNYFEAG
+257 SMIWQARTYFEAG
-270 EIIEGISLLQL
+270 EINEGLSLLQL
-281 LKTDAGFPKR
+281 LKTDAVFPKR
-291 LHPFL
+291 LQPFL
-296 YEQLAYGYYLSSM
+296 NEQLAYGYYLSGM

-314 NYLIKGLDNAQD
+314 NYLIKGLDNAKD

-349 AYNWFRKAGAIVS
+349 AYNWFRKAGSIVS
-362 NPIISV
+362 NPIIAV

-386 VNLANDLERMLK
+386 ESLAYDLERMIK

-411 EMAQLALRNQSVTKA
+411 EMAQLAVRNQAISKA

-444 QKTLVQLGALNYKAD
+444 QKTLVQLGAINYKID
-459 QFSIAKIAYENLN
+459 QFSVAKIAYENLN
-472 VLLKTFPNYDQI
+472 DLLKTFPNYDQI

-489 WIEKIADLNELI
+489 WIDKIANLNELI
-501 RYEDSLQFIY
+501 AIEDSLQMIY
-511 TAPKMAQTQMAKQWQ
+511 NAPKIAQERMAIQWQ
-526 KRIAVIKSQEKDL
+526 KRTALLKAQEKDL
-539 FTDPNKK
+539 FKDPNNQKAGS
-546 TVESLNVIKNN
+546 VNYNN
-557 QPNNPGYSFGNSFT
+557 QNNIPGYTFGNAFVNT
-571 NSTKKQDVKSDFY
+571 TPNKEVRSDFY
-584 FDNPQNVSMGITNF
+584 FDNPQNVSMGITNY

-609 TWRRKTTIQLARTS
+609 NWRRKTTIQLARAS
-623 IVNANIDSVQDNL
+623 QVNANIDSTQASMQL
-636 QTNTKEV
+636 NTAQVVNKS
-643 ENIKRNRNN
+643 IKS
-652 KKNTTTVLE
+652 TTQE
-661 NDSSEY
+661 KDSTE
-667 PTIKLIQTE
+667 KLSILLIETDT
-676 SDLME
+676 DLKQ
-681 SKLNWNK
+681 SKINWNN

-707 LPRYQAVILNSI
+707 LPRYKAVIQNDI
-719 EPSTTESALLD
+719 EPATTESALLD
-730 LASHYMHIGQSASS
+730 LASHYLHIGQITTS

-781 KTAYFLAQIGDWEQ
+781 KTAYFLAQIGDWDQ
-795 FSAQMEAGQKLFKGT
+795 FGSQMEEAQKQFKGT
-810 KWNTPYQFLKVKMN
+810 KWNTPYQFLRVKMY
-824 AQLGKDSIAIDYCNE
+824 AQLGKDSLAIEYCNE
-839 IIAQNKSESIKARAK
+839 IITQNKSESIKAKAK

-870 AALKIVKP
+870 AALIIVKP
-878 TKLVNTKEESITLS
+878 TKLINTNEE
-892 KAPAIN
+892 AIERNKSTAISLKNDRN
-898 IKNDSSLNDK
+898 INSTPKNDS
-908 AALNI
+908 ALSKNI
-913 KMAVNIKNDST
+913 
-924 LTKSEINKI
+924 INQI
-933 SFTNDSLEQHYI
+933 TFTNDSLEQHYI
-945 ALQTMNISSVFV
+945 ALQTMNVSAVFV
-957 KEIQNAF
+957 KEMQNAI
-964 KDFNTETFRQLNLA
+964 KDFNTETFKQLNLA
-978 VTFVQFTDQS
+978 VTYVQFTDQS

-1007 QVKPKLSTEI
+1007 KVKPKLSTEI
-1017 ISFIAKKQYDL
+1017 ISFIAKRQYDL
-1028 TLIGKSNIIQINNQE
+1028 TLIGKSNIVLITNQE
-1043 QMDQYR
+1043 QLDQYKR
-1049 RDKSNY
+1049 EKSNY

>member
-1 MTKEYNFPQFTRFI
+1 MAQKNSYPQFKRII
-15 CLALMVILSLWLSP
+15 CLIAIASISLWVSP
-29 SYAQDTTKSI
+29 SYAQDTTSI

-46 LIKKANQFLDTNQKK
+46 ILKKANKFLDTTEKK
-61 INNFLN
+61 INNFINKKIQKIRDSLN
-67 KKIEKAKD
+67 KKSDRFLEKNG
-75 VLNNKSNSLID
+75 LNQID
-86 KTGINEIDKQ
+86 KL

-117 VSQFNFLFHADLS
+117 VSQFNYLFYAEIGID
-130 LEEIIQRARDK
+130 EIIQKARDLH
-141 NEDDYTELLSFYDYD
+141 EDDYTELLPFYDYD

-169 YRCNANI
+169 FRCNANI

-190 LLLAKAYLFHKNF
+190 LTLAKAYLFHKNF

-223 ADQPIGSNLSKSG
+223 ADLPIGSNLNQPG
-236 KFSIASAEN
+236 KFSIASPEN

-257 SMIWQARNYFEAG
+257 SMIWQARTYFEAG
-270 EIIEGISLLQL
+270 EMNEGLSLLQL
-281 LKTDAGFPKR
+281 LKTDAIFPKR
-291 LHPFL
+291 LQPFL
-296 YEQLAYGYYLSSM
+296 NEQLAYGYYLSGM

-314 NYLIKGLDNAQD
+314 NYLIKGLDNAKD

-349 AYNWFRKAGAIVS
+349 AYNWFRKAGSIVS
-362 NPIISV
+362 NPIIAV

-386 VNLANDLERMLK
+386 ESLAYDLERMIK

-411 EMAQLALRNQSVTKA
+411 EMAQLAVRNQAISKA

-444 QKTLVQLGALNYKAD
+444 QKTLVQLGAINYKID
-459 QFSIAKIAYENLN
+459 QFSVAKIAYENLN
-472 VLLKTFPNYDQI
+472 DLLKTFPNYDQI

-489 WIEKIADLNELI
+489 WIDKIANLNELI
-501 RYEDSLQFIY
+501 AIEDSLQMIY
-511 TAPKMAQTQMAKQWQ
+511 NAPKIAQERMAMQWQ
-526 KRIAVIKSQEKDL
+526 KRTALLKAQEKDL
-539 FTDPNKK
+539 FKDPNNQKAGS
-546 TVESLNVIKNN
+546 VNYNN
-557 QPNNPGYSFGNSFT
+557 QNNIPGYTFGNAFVNT
-571 NSTKKQDVKSDFY
+571 TPNKEVKSDFY
-584 FDNPQNVSMGITNF
+584 FDNPQNVSMGITNY

-609 TWRRKTTIQLARTS
+609 NWRRKTTIQLARAS
-623 IVNANIDSVQDNL
+623 QVNANIDSTQAFMQL
-636 QTNTKEV
+636 NTAQVVNKS
-643 ENIKRNRNN
+643 IKS
-652 KKNTTTVLE
+652 TTQE
-661 NDSSEY
+661 KDSAE
-667 PTIKLIQTE
+667 KLSIQLIETDT
-676 SDLME
+676 DLKQ
-681 SKLNWNK
+681 SKINWNN

-707 LPRYQAVILNSI
+707 LPRYKAVIQNDI
-719 EPSTTESALLD
+719 EPATTESALLD
-730 LASHYMHIGQSASS
+730 LASHYLHIGQITTS

-781 KTAYFLAQIGDWEQ
+781 KTAYFLAQIGDWDQ
-795 FSAQMEAGQKLFKGT
+795 FGSQMEEAQKQFKGT
-810 KWNTPYQFLKVKMN
+810 KWNTPYQFLRVKMY
-824 AQLGKDSIAIDYCNE
+824 AQLGKDSLAIEYCNE
-839 IIAQNKSESIKARAK
+839 IIAQNKSESIKAKAK

-870 AALKIVKP
+870 AALVIVKP
-878 TKLVNTKEESITLS
+878 TKLINTNEE
-892 KAPAIN
+892 AIERNKSTAISLKDDRN
-898 IKNDSSLNDK
+898 INSNP
-908 AALNI
+908 
-913 KMAVNIKNDST
+913 KNDST
-924 LTKSEINKI
+924 LSKNIINQI
-933 SFTNDSLEQHYI
+933 TFTNDSLEQHYI
-945 ALQTMNISSVFV
+945 ALQTINVSAVFV
-957 KEIQNAF
+957 KEIQNAI
-964 KDFNTETFRQLNLA
+964 KDFNTETFKQLNLV
-978 VTFVQFTDQS
+978 VTYVQFTDQS

-1007 QVKPKLSTEI
+1007 KVKPRLSTEI
-1017 ISFIAKKQYDL
+1017 FSFIAKRQYDL
-1028 TLIGKSNIIQINNQE
+1028 TLIGKSNIVLITNQE
-1043 QMDQYR
+1043 QLDQYK

>member
-1 MTKEYNFPQFTRFI
+1 MAQKNSYPQFKRII
-15 CLALMVILSLWLSP
+15 CLIAIASISLWVSP
-29 SYAQDTTKSI
+29 SYAQDTTSI

-46 LIKKANQFLDTNQKK
+46 ILKKANKFLDTTEKK
-61 INNFLN
+61 INNFINKKIQKFRDSLN
-67 KKIEKAKD
+67 KKSDRFLEKNG
-75 VLNNKSNSLID
+75 LNQID
-86 KTGINEIDKQ
+86 KL

-117 VSQFNFLFHADLS
+117 VSQFNYLFYAEIGID
-130 LEEIIQRARDK
+130 EIIQKARDLH
-141 NEDDYTELLSFYDYD
+141 EDDYTELLPFYDYD

-169 YRCNANI
+169 FRCNANI

-190 LLLAKAYLFHKNF
+190 LTLAKAYLFHKNF

-223 ADQPIGSNLSKSG
+223 ADLPIGSNLNQPG
-236 KFSIASAEN
+236 KFSIASPEN

-257 SMIWQARNYFEAG
+257 SMIWQARTYFEAG
-270 EIIEGISLLQL
+270 EMNEGLSLLQL
-281 LKTDAGFPKR
+281 LKTDAIFPKR
-291 LHPFL
+291 LQPFL
-296 YEQLAYGYYLSSM
+296 NEQLAYGYYLSGM

-314 NYLIKGLDNAQD
+314 NYLIKGLDNAKD

-349 AYNWFRKAGAIVS
+349 AYNWFRKAGSIVS
-362 NPIISV
+362 NPIIAV

-386 VNLANDLERMLK
+386 ESLAYDLERMIK

-411 EMAQLALRNQSVTKA
+411 EMAQLAVRNQAISKA

-444 QKTLVQLGALNYKAD
+444 QKTLVQLGAINYKID
-459 QFSIAKIAYENLN
+459 QFSVAKIAYENLN
-472 VLLKTFPNYDQI
+472 DLLKTFPNYDQI

-489 WIEKIADLNELI
+489 WIDKIANLNELI
-501 RYEDSLQFIY
+501 AIEDSLQMIY
-511 TAPKMAQTQMAKQWQ
+511 NAPKIAQERMAMQWQ
-526 KRIAVIKSQEKDL
+526 KRTALLKAQEKDL
-539 FTDPNKK
+539 FKDPNNQKAGS
-546 TVESLNVIKNN
+546 VNYNN
-557 QPNNPGYSFGNSFT
+557 QNNIPGYTFGNAFVNT
-571 NSTKKQDVKSDFY
+571 TPNKEVKSDFY
-584 FDNPQNVSMGITNF
+584 FDNPQNVSMGITNY

-609 TWRRKTTIQLARTS
+609 NWRRKTTIQIARAS
-623 IVNANIDSVQDNL
+623 QVNANIDSTQASMQL
-636 QTNTKEV
+636 NTAQVVNKS
-643 ENIKRNRNN
+643 IKS
-652 KKNTTTVLE
+652 TTQE
-661 NDSSEY
+661 KDSAE
-667 PTIKLIQTE
+667 KLSIQLIETDT
-676 SDLME
+676 DLKQ
-681 SKLNWNK
+681 SKINWNN

-707 LPRYQAVILNSI
+707 LPRYKAVIQNDI
-719 EPSTTESALLD
+719 EPATTESALLD
-730 LASHYMHIGQSASS
+730 LASHYLHIGQITTS

-781 KTAYFLAQIGDWEQ
+781 KTAYFLAQIGDWDQ
-795 FSAQMEAGQKLFKGT
+795 FGSQMEEAQKQFKGT
-810 KWNTPYQFLKVKMN
+810 KWNTPYQFLRVKMY
-824 AQLGKDSIAIDYCNE
+824 AQLGKDSLAIEYCNE
-839 IIAQNKSESIKARAK
+839 IIAQNKSESIKAKAK

-870 AALKIVKP
+870 AALVIVKP
-878 TKLVNTKEESITLS
+878 TKLINTNEE
-892 KAPAIN
+892 AIERNKSTAISLKDDRN
-898 IKNDSSLNDK
+898 INSNP
-908 AALNI
+908 
-913 KMAVNIKNDST
+913 KNDST
-924 LTKSEINKI
+924 LSKNIINQI
-933 SFTNDSLEQHYI
+933 TFTNDSLEQHYI
-945 ALQTMNISSVFV
+945 ALQTINVSAVFV
-957 KEIQNAF
+957 KEIQNAI
-964 KDFNTETFRQLNLA
+964 KDFNTETFKQLNLV
-978 VTFVQFTDQS
+978 VTYVQFTDQS

-1007 QVKPKLSTEI
+1007 KVKPRLSTEI
-1017 ISFIAKKQYDL
+1017 ISFIAKRQYDL
-1028 TLIGKSNIIQINNQE
+1028 TLIGKSNIVLITNQE
-1043 QMDQYR
+1043 QLDQYK

-1055 YFKP
+1055 YFNP